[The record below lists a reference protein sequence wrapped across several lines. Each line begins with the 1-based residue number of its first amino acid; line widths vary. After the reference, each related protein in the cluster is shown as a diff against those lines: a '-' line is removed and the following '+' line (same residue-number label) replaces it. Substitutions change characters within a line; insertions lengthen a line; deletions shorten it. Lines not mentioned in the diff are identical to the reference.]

1 MWKDI
6 ISHSSEIEL
15 LRSYIHT
22 NKIPRTLLFSGMKG
36 IGKSMVALE
45 FFKALN
51 CTVTPADPCDKCGSC
66 IKADS
71 GNHPDL
77 LKIISDGSEIK
88 VDDIRRKIL
97 NELGLKPFLARYRV
111 VVIEPAE
118 TLNKSSANILLKS
131 LEEPPNT
138 TIFILISHKPSL
150 LLPTIISRCQEITFK
165 PITPDNIDMNIDPV
179 ILKLT
184 SGAIGGLVDS
194 DVEYVTFIRNKIIS
208 TLNGSDPFS
217 AADSITRKDGDIS
230 IALSLIESFLRDFMV
245 AHLGSHNVINEEV
258 LSLSLIIKDS
268 NFFDNISR
276 NLNELRSMQ
285 DSSINMKT
293 ALSGILYQMGTV
305 IQR

>member
-6 ISHSSEIEL
+6 ISHSSEIDL
-15 LRSYIHT
+15 LKSYIHT

-51 CTVTPADPCDKCGSC
+51 CTSTPAEPCDKCGSC
-66 IKADS
+66 IKADN

-77 LKIISDGSEIK
+77 IKLISDGSEIR
-88 VDDIRRKIL
+88 VDDVRKKIL
-97 NELGLKPFLARYRV
+97 NELSLKPFLARYRV
-111 VVIEPAE
+111 VIIEPAE

-165 PITPDNIDMNIDPV
+165 SIASDNVDLNLDPV

-194 DVEYVTFIRNKIIS
+194 DVEYVSFIRNKIIS
-208 TLNGSDPFS
+208 ILNGSDPFS
-217 AADSITRKDGDIS
+217 AAESITRKDGDIL
-230 IALSLIESFLRDFMV
+230 IALSIIESFIRDFMV
-245 AHLGSHNVINEEV
+245 VNLGSRNVINEEV
-258 LSLSLIIKDS
+258 LSLSLLVKDS
-268 NFFDNISR
+268 YFFDNISR
-276 NLNELRSMQ
+276 TLNEIRSMQ

-293 ALSGILYQMGTV
+293 ALSGILYRMGNI

>member
-6 ISHSSEIEL
+6 ISHSMEIDL
-15 LRSYIHT
+15 LKSYIHT
-22 NKIPRTLLFSGMKG
+22 NNIPRTLLFSGMKG

-51 CTVTPADPCDKCGSC
+51 CTATPADPCDKCGSC
-66 IKADS
+66 IKADR
-71 GNHPDL
+71 GNHPDII
-77 LKIISDGSEIK
+77 KIIPDGSEIK
-88 VDDIRRKIL
+88 VGDVRIIL

-111 VVIEPAE
+111 VIIEPAE

-138 TIFILISHKPSL
+138 TIFILISHKPGL
-150 LLPTIISRCQEITFK
+150 LLPTIISRCQEITFR
-165 PITPDNIDMNIDPV
+165 PIAPENIDMNIDPV

-184 SGAIGGLVDS
+184 SGAIGGLVGS

-208 TLNGSDPFS
+208 VLNGSDPFS
-217 AADSITRKDGDIS
+217 AAESISRKDGDIL
-230 IALSLIESFLRDFMV
+230 IALSIIESFIRDFMV
-245 AHLGSHNVINEEV
+245 AHLGSRNVINEEV
-258 LSLSLIIKDS
+258 LPLTLNIKDS
-268 NFFDNISR
+268 YFFDNISKT
-276 NLNELRSMQ
+276 LNEIRSMQ

-293 ALSGILYQMGTV
+293 ALSGILYQMGTI